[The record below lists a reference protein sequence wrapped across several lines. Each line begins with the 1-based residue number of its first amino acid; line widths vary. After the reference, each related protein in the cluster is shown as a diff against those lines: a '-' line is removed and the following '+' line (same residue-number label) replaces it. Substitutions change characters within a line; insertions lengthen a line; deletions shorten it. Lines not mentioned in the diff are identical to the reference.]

1 MRDWPL
7 LNILKAFKI
16 HTSPKLNKTM
26 EDLRTEAWQIN
37 FTPYACTYSVSSLLS
52 PLEHIERWW
61 RRSVWKSLMKHDEA
75 KADLIIFF
83 VRGTF
88 LRALG
93 KQLVLVA
100 VFELICLSNEKGLR
114 YFPQIM
120 LFIRNLWVRFLDYL
134 PPFGKRACAHRLS
147 LPLKSQHFLLRR
159 IEERSQE
166 NGGKRA

>member
-1 MRDWPL
+1 MM
-7 LNILKAFKI
+7 KQKQ
-16 HTSPKLNKTM
+16 TKL
-26 EDLRTEAWQIN
+26 
-37 FTPYACTYSVSSLLS
+37 Y
-52 PLEHIERWW
+52 
-61 RRSVWKSLMKHDEA
+61 
-75 KADLIIFF
+75 FF

-100 VFELICLSNEKGLR
+100 VFIMKLICLSNEKGLR

-120 LFIRNLWVRFLDYL
+120 LFIRNLWVKCLDYR
-134 PPFGKRACAHRLS
+134 PPFGKRACAYRLS
-147 LPLKSQHFLLRR
+147 LPSKSRHFLLRR